1 MMISPNKL
9 IGSAVFRTME
19 ALNGNT
25 TFIEGARQYEFWPN
39 CFKDG
44 KLHLWHYP
52 GTPNEIA
59 NILVQVGKLL
69 DGASLKFPAVLSYH
83 PIRQDKGVPV
93 DNHRYVDIVRYNLAI
108 ISPVRSN
115 WTTEEREHYL
125 FEPLLRP
132 IYEAFIRQIKTSP
145 AFHVDYG
152 LRHDYYEVF
161 TTGRSAETV
170 HKLYGDYIDAIELHD
185 LSLTL
190 RPSLCNAVIERMY
203 EENDL
208 VTDNIETLLK
218 Y

>member
-25 TFIEGARQYEFWPN
+25 AFIEGARQYEFWPN

-69 DGASLKFPAVLSYH
+69 DGASLKFPAVLDYH
-83 PIRQDKGVPV
+83 PIRQRITMLGNRPV
-93 DNHRYVDIVRYNLAI
+93 NMVHYNLAI
-108 ISPVRSN
+108 IAPVRSN
-115 WTTEEREHYL
+115 WTTEEREKYV

-132 IYEAFIRQIKTSP
+132 IYEEFVRQVKSSP
-145 AFHVDYG
+145 AFHVGYAIP
-152 LRHDYYEVF
+152 HDYYEVF
-161 TTGRSAETV
+161 TTGSSAQTV
-170 HKLYGDYIDAIELHD
+170 LQRYGDYIDAIELHN
-185 LSLTL
+185 LALTI
-190 RPSLCNAVIERMY
+190 RPSLCSRDLEKLY
-203 EENDL
+203 EENDW
-208 VTDNIETLLK
+208 VTDNIDNILK